1 MVTFT
6 GDDGRALVSHSSH
19 HHPLKLVA
27 TGGALFQCDG
37 CRQLGDEL
45 RYRCDQCD
53 FDLHVCCAQARE
65 VFEHPMF
72 EGRALTFFHSRPG
85 SLAGYAGCD
94 VCGDPVLGFLY
105 HNREH
110 DLDLHPFCAI
120 LPERMVLKD
129 EGFVLNLQK
138 ASGHSC
144 GLCGEVGRRGRY
156 LSYRLQDDDGKLV
169 SFHVACV
176 MEMNYS
182 TDGHVVQASSPA
194 SEEVSATTAGE
205 LALLQNAPV
214 DRRSGKFRRF
224 CKVAFRVARVSYS
237 VATLDPVGLVTA
249 IASPI

>member
-37 CRQLGDEL
+37 CRQIGDEL

-53 FDLHVCCAQARE
+53 FDLHVCCVQSRAA
-65 VFEHPMF
+65 FEHPMF
-72 EGRALTFFHSRPG
+72 EGRALTFFHSRPRTPAG
-85 SLAGYAGCD
+85 SYALCD

-110 DLDLHPFCAI
+110 DLDLHPFCAA
-120 LPERMVLKD
+120 LPERIVVEDDGVLS
-129 EGFVLNLQK
+129 LHK
-138 ASGHSC
+138 AAGHDC
-144 GLCGEVGRRGRY
+144 KICGEVGRRGRY
-156 LSYRLQDDDGKLV
+156 LSYRFQDDDGQHGYI
-169 SFHVACV
+169 HVAC
-176 MEMNYS
+176 MLEASFSSDS
-182 TDGHVVQASSPA
+182 TTTG
-194 SEEVSATTAGE
+194 EVS
-205 LALLQNAPV
+205 
-214 DRRSGKFRRF
+214 DRRLVLATLEDDAPRGRGRFRRF
-224 CKVAFRVARVSYS
+224 CKVAFRVARVSFH